1 MNQPW
6 CPCCSC
12 LRGLETVAVAHR
24 SFVYNRMRIN
34 QWIMMRIL
42 GGFLSLSHDI
52 PGNASDEHKWT
63 DFQVNKTKN

>member
-1 MNQPW
+1 
-6 CPCCSC
+6 
-12 LRGLETVAVAHR
+12 VAVAHR